1 MWGWFSSTSGWHLH
15 LFLAKR
21 HLKKLTLAHGL
32 KWIRHLGASHLLPL
46 PNACEWSRLTFS
58 FLFNMNAHQSRNF
71 QRIRCLSAYQ
81 RNRYAKISIDRSDVK
96 RWQSFCVE
104 HGIPGW
110 WDPDSHLHSHKK
122 KPRFSAWEDHGKIMG
137 RSWEWGPISQS
148 VPINF
153 METVSVDLFCTWF
166 THGEIV
172 WVVPQSLFASFKC
185 ALVAWRFRGHHKH
198 IGQYGYD
205 MVH

>member
-1 MWGWFSSTSGWHLH
+1 MYKIPHTHIMKIEFPLPRQINRGYTLPQECMLRSTWGWFSSTSGWHLH

-104 HGIPGW
+104 HRIPGW

-122 KPRFSAWEDHGKIMG
+122 KPDFSHGKIMG
-137 RSWEWGPISQS
+137 MRPHQPECPYKSADPGRRK
-148 VPINF
+148 
-153 METVSVDLFCTWF
+153 
-166 THGEIV
+166 GERV
-172 WVVPQSLFASFKC
+172 
-185 ALVAWRFRGHHKH
+185 RE
-198 IGQYGYD
+198 
-205 MVH
+205 